1 MIKSIDLQQLK
12 KIELSLL
19 ASVHEICERE
29 HFRYSLGGG
38 TLLGAVRHRGFI
50 PWDDDI
56 DIMMPRPDYDAFIN
70 YCLSHD
76 DIPFKIKSYET
87 DKSYV
92 DWSAKVYDP
101 KTVLKDDNVESG
113 EQQIGVF
120 IDVFVIDGLADTYKK
135 AKKAFNS
142 TSFKRALLVASQ
154 WKKYFKS
161 KTHAWYYEPFRFG
174 MFVLS
179 RTVDKS
185 KLFRSI
191 CRKYEKIDFNVIEY
205 AAAIGGAY
213 REKEILPKKVFTDY
227 IKLPFEGYEFNAVSE
242 YDTYLSSIY
251 GDYMTLPPIE
261 KQVSHHTFT
270 AYYKDGEDIENE

>member
-135 AKKAFNS
+135 AKK
-142 TSFKRALLVASQ
+142 SFQ
-154 WKKYFKS
+154 F
-161 KTHAWYYEPFRFG
+161 
-174 MFVLS
+174 
-179 RTVDKS
+179 D
-185 KLFRSI
+185 
-191 CRKYEKIDFNVIEY
+191 
-205 AAAIGGAY
+205 
-213 REKEILPKKVFTDY
+213 VF
-227 IKLPFEGYEFNAVSE
+227 
-242 YDTYLSSIY
+242 
-251 GDYMTLPPIE
+251 
-261 KQVSHHTFT
+261 
-270 AYYKDGEDIENE
+270 